1 MPEMTKSN
9 AREML
14 ERTLSRFR
22 KVTGQRTGVVFTWDG
37 GLSILAHRSFT
48 DFINVNKD
56 TVWKTLAN
64 STSFDSIP
72 AHDLEMATSIE
83 NDLLGSSVKT
93 LRKMISWII
102 QKSLSK
108 FLVLL

>member
-22 KVTGQRTGVVFTWDG
+22 KVTGQRTGAVFTWDG
-37 GLSILAHRSFT
+37 GLSILAHKPFT
-48 DFINVNKD
+48 DFINANKD
-56 TVWKTLAN
+56 TVWNTLAT
-64 STSFDSIP
+64 SPTSFDSVP
-72 AHDLEMATSIE
+72 THDLEMATSIQ

-108 FLVLL
+108 F